1 MPALAI
7 LVPKFP
13 ESVSEGTLSRWHKK
27 PGEAVKAGEKVA
39 DIETDKI
46 VIDVTAPASGTLAQ
60 HGKPEGTVVRSGE
73 TIGTVD
79 SDVTATASV
88 PTSSPATPDRTAERM
103 RSLPEEPQKPEKKP
117 VAPSAP
123 PLLTNPPTPPIL
135 PPLPNPPIP
144 QSPNLPFP
152 EQDYSPA
159 VRHLLKEHSLN
170 PTEITGHGRG
180 GRLTKADIIRHLE
193 HSPHLARQYGSEAPE
208 VLAPE
213 PEPPPIA
220 APEANPDKPVQRV
233 KMSRLRATV
242 AARLKEVQNTAAILT
257 TFNEINMA
265 AVMALRARYKEA
277 FEKEHGVK
285 LGFTGFFV
293 KAVIEALCRYPV
305 VNASVEGDEIVY
317 HTFFDIGVAVSTP
330 RGLVV
335 PVLRDAERLSL
346 ADIERQIIDFGQRA
360 KDGKLGMEDMSGGTF
375 TISNG
380 GVFGSMLS
388 TPILNPP
395 QSGILGLHK
404 IQDRPVAENGQVV
417 IRPIMYAALSY
428 DHRIIDGRDAV
439 SFLVAVKELIEDPTR
454 LLLQV

>member
-1 MPALAI
+1 MPALDI

-27 PGEAVKAGEKVA
+27 AGEVLRAGEKIA

-46 VIDVTAPASGTLAQ
+46 VIDVTAPTDGTLLP
-60 HGKPEGTVVRSGE
+60 HVKTEGSVVRSNE
-73 TIGTVD
+73 VIGRMD
-79 SDVTATASV
+79 TAAKAAV
-88 PTSSPATPDRTAERM
+88 PAA
-103 RSLPEEPQKPEKKP
+103 K
-117 VAPSAP
+117 
-123 PLLTNPPTPPIL
+123 TPPIS
-135 PPLPNPPIP
+135 PPPP
-144 QSPNLPFP
+144 SPPKP
-152 EQDYSPA
+152 EPKKIEPAAAPIEPVATAVAKAESIEAPVPRQEERSAPTFLEADFGPA
-159 VRHLLKEHSLN
+159 VRHLLKEHTLN
-170 PTEITGHGRG
+170 PADIVGHGRG
-180 GRLTKADIIRHLE
+180 GRITKADIIRHLE
-193 HSPHLARQYGSEAPE
+193 HSPHLSRQYGEQSAEPKFIESEPTPVVARPE
-208 VLAPE
+208 D
-213 PEPPPIA
+213 
-220 APEANPDKPVQRV
+220 NPDKPVQRV

-257 TFNEINMA
+257 TFNEVNMA
-265 AVMALRARYKEA
+265 NIMALRTRYKES

-285 LGFTGFFV
+285 LGFTCFFV
-293 KAVIEALCRYPV
+293 KAVIEALCRYPI

-335 PVLRDAERLSL
+335 PVLRDAERLTL
-346 ADIERQIIDFGQRA
+346 ADIERQIANFGKRA
-360 KDGKLGMEDMSGGTF
+360 QDGKLGMEEMTGGTF

-395 QSGILGLHK
+395 QSGILGLHR

-417 IRPIMYAALSY
+417 IRPMMYTALSY
-428 DHRIIDGRDAV
+428 DHRIIDGREAV
-439 SFLVAVKELIEDPTR
+439 SFLVAVKELIEEPTR

>member
-1 MPALAI
+1 MPALDI

-60 HGKPEGTVVRSGE
+60 HSKPEGTVVHSGE
-73 TIGTVD
+73 KIGSVD
-79 SDVTATASV
+79 SDVTATVAA
-88 PTSSPATPDRTAERM
+88 PTPAPAAPDRTAERM
-103 RSLPEEPQKPEKKP
+103 RSLPEEPPKSEKKS
-117 VAPSAP
+117 PS
-123 PLLTNPPTPPIL
+123 LPTPPIL
-135 PPLPNPPIP
+135 PNPPTHPVSPLPNPPIP

-170 PTEITGHGRG
+170 PAEITGHGRG

-193 HSPHLARQYGSEAPE
+193 HSPHLARQYGGEAPE
-208 VLAPE
+208 VLVPE
-213 PEPPPIA
+213 PEPPPVA

-242 AARLKEVQNTAAILT
+242 ATRLKEVQNTAAILT

-265 AVMALRARYKEA
+265 AVMALRARYKEP

-404 IQDRPVAENGQVV
+404 IQDRPMAENGQVV